1 MMRGSIIVL
10 VAFFISCST
19 KERVPAGV
27 LAKEEMVRVLTELY
41 VGEEKINRMAVTRDS
56 SEKVFSLLEGK
67 IQQKTGIPDSVFKRS
82 MNYYFDHPLE
92 MELIYTALVDTLNL
106 KEQRENVKHPKE

>member
-27 LAKEEMVRVLTELY
+27 LGKEEMVRVLTELY
-41 VGEEKINRMAVTRDS
+41 IGEEKINRMSVTRDS
-56 SEKVFSLLEGK
+56 SEKVFTLLEGK

-82 MNYYFDHPLE
+82 MNYYFERPLE

-106 KEQRENVKHPKE
+106 KEQRENVKRPK